1 MKLHL
6 LSDLHLE
13 FSRFSPPKV
22 EADAVILTGD
32 IGTGLIGLYWAAQHY
47 RDIPVVYVP
56 GNHEFYGYDVDVWF
70 AGAREFLK
78 DYPHITLCAPG
89 SILLEKPGE
98 SPVRILGA
106 TLWTDFAL
114 YGAGRQVSSMISAK
128 HGISDYQLIHTQ
140 GRLLQCQDT
149 TEWHRRDL
157 NWLVTNIQE
166 AKSRGETVVVATHH
180 SPTERGSS
188 PIYQGSPLSPAF
200 CSNLE
205 ALAAAGDVAAWIF
218 GHTHYNPNLL
228 VGDCRVISNQRGY
241 PLKGGTFEAGGFQP
255 DLVIEV

>member
-13 FSRFSPPKV
+13 FSGFKPPKV

-70 AGAREFLK
+70 ADAREFLK
-78 DYPHITLCAPG
+78 DYPNITLCAPD
-89 SILLEKPGE
+89 SILLKKPGE
-98 SPVRILGA
+98 TPVRILGA

-114 YGAGRQVSSMISAK
+114 YGAGRQFPSMISAK

-140 GRLLQCQDT
+140 GRLLQCLDT
-149 TEWHRRDL
+149 VEWHRRDL
-157 NWLVTNIQE
+157 AWLMQGIE
-166 AKSRGETVVVATHH
+166 KAKAQGEKVVVATHH
-180 SPTERGSS
+180 SPIEHGSS
-188 PIYQGSPLSPAF
+188 PKYIGSPLSPAF

-205 ALAAAGDVAAWIF
+205 RLVGSGDIHAWLF
-218 GHTHYNPNLL
+218 GHTHFNPRRRI
-228 VGDCRVISNQRGY
+228 GDCEVISNQRGY
-241 PLKGGTFEAGGFQP
+241 PRRGATFEASDFQP